1 MSGYG
6 VDRTRWVARHVLPV
20 EPALRAWLS
29 RQTLIGI
36 EPDDVI
42 QETYSVLGALAS
54 VDHIRTPRHYVFS
67 VARSIVLAQVR
78 RSKIVAIEPIDGID
92 DIAVAD
98 DRPSPEHQAIGRQ
111 ELRFLADCLAALPIR
126 QREAFALLKI
136 EGLSQREAARRM
148 GIAESTIEKHVAK
161 ALLFLADRLG
171 RGGND
176 GPCVSSVQGI
186 VRRDEDTEVKRRR

>member
-1 MSGYG
+1 MERS
-6 VDRTRWVARHVLPV
+6 RWIARHVLPV

-54 VDHIRTPRHYVFS
+54 VDHIRVPRHYVFT

-78 RSKIVAIEPIDGID
+78 RSKIVSIEPINAIEDLAI
-92 DIAVAD
+92 AD

-111 ELRFLADCLAALPIR
+111 ELRFLAACLAMLPIR
-126 QREAFALLKI
+126 QREAFSLLKI
-136 EGLSQREAARRM
+136 EGLSQREAAQRM

-161 ALLFLADRLG
+161 ALLFLTDRLG

-176 GPCVSSVQGI
+176 APYVSSVEGI
-186 VRRDEDTEVKRRR
+186 TPRDEDAELKRHR